1 MPGEDKTTDS
11 MLYVFTQED
20 CANCPTAKLVVEEAL
35 AGTGYPMRV
44 VDLKEVDEDL
54 DFRMLESQIFISSTP
69 SIVLENHGSLKLLYS
84 GEVPTVE
91 DVRKSLGV
99 N

>member
-11 MLYVFTQED
+11 TLYVFTQED
-20 CANCPTAKLVVEEAL
+20 CANCPAAKLVVEEAL
-35 AGTGYPMRV
+35 VGTGYPMRV
-44 VDLKEVDEDL
+44 VDLKEVDDDL
-54 DFRMLESQIFISSTP
+54 DFRMLENQIFIASTP
-69 SIVLENHGSLKLLYS
+69 SIVFENQGSLKLLYS
-84 GEVPTVE
+84 GEVPSVE